1 MKSERRNNGFTLVEV
16 LVALAVAAIA
26 LTALTQAGGRYLETQ
41 AGLEQRMAATWLAQ
55 NEIVRLQSGLQQTLK
70 ENIEVDYA
78 QRRWIIRTA
87 QQQTP
92 VPGMVQLRVA
102 VYMQG
107 AKTPSATLVTVLA
120 P

>member
-1 MKSERRNNGFTLVEV
+1 MRTEGFTLVEV

-70 ENIEVDYA
+70 DNIQIDYA
-78 QRRWIIRTA
+78 QRRWVIRTK
-87 QQQTP
+87 QQTTP
-92 VPGMVQLRVA
+92 VPGMVQLQVA
-102 VYMQG
+102 VYVQG
-107 AKTPSATLVTVLA
+107 AQTPTATLVTVLA